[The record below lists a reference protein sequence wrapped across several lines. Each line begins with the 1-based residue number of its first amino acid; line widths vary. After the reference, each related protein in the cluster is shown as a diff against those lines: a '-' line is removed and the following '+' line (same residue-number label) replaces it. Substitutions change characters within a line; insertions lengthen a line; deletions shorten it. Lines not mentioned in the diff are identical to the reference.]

1 MKYYIANEGPT
12 LSLGGRGVFI
22 QRKKRRRKRKA
33 KKHTDYHP
41 VSFMF
46 KLRKCQEKYKKSW

>member
-1 MKYYIANEGPT
+1 MVWQKCMKKN
-12 LSLGGRGVFI
+12 
-22 QRKKRRRKRKA
+22 QKNDKKKKRRRKRKA